1 MTAIYLLL
9 LERLR
14 TRSMSQE
21 NSSGSINQA
30 NGATVQ
36 QKHHSSSDSQ
46 RRRPSAVA
54 EQAMRKSGLA
64 GYHQR

>member
-30 NGATVQ
+30 NGTNVQ
-36 QKHHSSSDSQ
+36 QKHQSSDSQ

-54 EQAMRKSGLA
+54 EQAMRKSGLT

>member
-1 MTAIYLLL
+1 
-9 LERLR
+9 
-14 TRSMSQE
+14 MSQE

-30 NGATVQ
+30 NGTNVQ
-36 QKHHSSSDSQ
+36 QKHHSSDSQ

>member
-21 NSSGSINQA
+21 NSSANINQA
-30 NGATVQ
+30 NGVQ
-36 QKHHSSSDSQ
+36 PQQPKHHSSDSQ

-54 EQAMRKSGLA
+54 EQAMRKSGIA
-64 GYHQR
+64 YHQR